1 MTAWCQ
7 PADVPGGIAMHLAG
21 SVSSAPDILVAD
33 DELLL
38 LETLQ
43 DALEQGGYRVA
54 VARQGLDALAA
65 LNRLARPAL
74 IVLDL
79 QMPVMDGLKFLEELR
94 RRPDHSDFG
103 VVAMSALV
111 DGQWVDHSTG
121 VLRTLRKPFEV
132 KELLDV
138 AEAFFAHPPSAG
150 SAAIAADPANPV
162 LGPEAKVAGPS
173 ED

>member
-1 MTAWCQ
+1 MTACCQ
-7 PADVPGGIAMHLAG
+7 PADVPGGTPVHLPG
-21 SVSSAPDILVAD
+21 SLSSAPDILLAD
-33 DELLL
+33 DELVL

-43 DALEQGGYRVA
+43 DALEQAGYRVA
-54 VARQGLDALAA
+54 IARQGLEALAT
-65 LNRLARPAL
+65 LGTLARPAL

-111 DGQWVDHSTG
+111 DGQWVDHASG
-121 VLRTLRKPFEV
+121 VFRTLRKPFDV
-132 KELLDV
+132 QDLLQTVD
-138 AEAFFAHPPSAG
+138 AFFAHPPSTG
-150 SAAIAADPANPV
+150 AASIAAEQANPV
-162 LGPEAKVAGPS
+162 LGPEAKVAGPN